1 MAEKIKA
8 LPAHLLEI
16 WKNYTKKQR
25 IIIISIVASVIL
37 ALVILLLV
45 VNHTSY
51 RKLAVFEDTKSA
63 GQVTELLKEQ
73 GILYETSD
81 DGLVISVDSKKYTD
95 AVYAL
100 GATDITTTG
109 MSWED
114 ALNNDM
120 TTTES
125 EKRTKSQLA
134 LQNDLRNTLI
144 GMDNVSDAVVYL
156 DIPQDD
162 GTIFSENQ
170 ETTVSAMLTLDEQI
184 SEDAAKGM
192 AKMLAGAVG
201 NPTTDN
207 VTIIDSE
214 SSLLFAGGEDE
225 ALGGSLNSADEYR
238 QKLRKQI
245 GLNVQEVLL
254 KYGYDDV
261 EIGTSNIKFNMDKT
275 TEMYTEYTPAEG
287 QEQGLYSSTYNY
299 KSVGG
304 SSSGGIP
311 GTDSNSDDTDY
322 MLEGNGSSSS
332 ETTLDKAEY
341 LPNERVTNTEYEIGA
356 VLPEQSSLGVV
367 LTDYVVYNED
377 EVEAQGLL
385 QGQTWDE
392 FVLANNTRTQQTV
405 PDDVVALISNT
416 TGVAQNSISV
426 VAFQQPIFNAS
437 IKESFFTF
445 QNILMIV
452 LAVLIVALLIFV
464 VFRGVA
470 VKEEVEEEPEL
481 SVERLLATTKDNQSL
496 EGIEFSDGS
505 ETRRMIEK
513 FVDEN
518 PEAVAQLLRNW
529 LNEDWD

>member
-8 LPAHLLEI
+8 LPARLLEV

-25 IIIISIVASVIL
+25 IIIVSIIATVVL

-45 VNHTSY
+45 VNHTSF
-51 RKLAVFEDTKSA
+51 RQLASLEDTKTA
-63 GQVTELLKEQ
+63 AQITELLTEK
-73 GILYETSD
+73 GIEYQTSD
-81 DGLVISVDSKKYTD
+81 NGLIISVDSNRYTD

-100 GATDITTTG
+100 GSTDITTTG

-134 LQNDLRNTLI
+134 LQSDLRNTLV
-144 GMDNVSDAVVYL
+144 GLEHVSEAVVYL

-170 ETTVSAMLTLDEQI
+170 ETSVSAMLTLDQ
-184 SEDAAKGM
+184 SMSADAAKGI

-201 NPTTDN
+201 NSTTDH

-214 SSLLFAGGEDE
+214 SNLLFAGGEDE

-245 GLNVQEVLL
+245 GLNLQEVLL

-261 EIGTSNIKFNMDKT
+261 ETGTSNIKFNMDKT
-275 TEMYTEYTPAEG
+275 TEMYTEYTPADG
-287 QEQGLYSSTYNY
+287 LEQGLYSNTYNY

-311 GTDSNSDDTDY
+311 GTDSNADDTDY
-322 MLEGNGSSSS
+322 MLESGGSSNT

-341 LPNERVTNTEYEIGA
+341 LPNERITNTEYEIGA

-367 LTDYVVYNED
+367 LTDYVIYNQD
-377 EVEAQGLL
+377 EVELQGLL
-385 QGQTWDE
+385 QNQTWEE
-392 FVLANNTRTQQTV
+392 FVLANNQRVQQDV
-405 PDDVVALISNT
+405 PADVLTLISNT
-416 TGVAQNSISV
+416 TGVAEGSISV
-426 VAFQQPIFNAS
+426 VAFSQPIFNAS
-437 IKESFFTF
+437 VKETFFTF

-464 VFRGVA
+464 VFRGTA
-470 VKEEVEEEPEL
+470 KPEEVEEEPEL